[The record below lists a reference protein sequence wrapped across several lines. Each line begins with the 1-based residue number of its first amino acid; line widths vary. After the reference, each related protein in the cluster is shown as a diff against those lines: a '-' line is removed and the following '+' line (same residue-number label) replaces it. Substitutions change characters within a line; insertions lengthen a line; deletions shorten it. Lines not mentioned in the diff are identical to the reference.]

1 MDRQTQA
8 SREERT
14 MPTFTAKRSIGIIL
28 LRILMCTPF
37 VLGGL
42 FLVSLLGDAPD
53 GGDPGAWL
61 AALMGGLT
69 LLLFGS
75 MTVFYM
81 MLLPDM
87 RDQVRI
93 SSEGIFSRGWSTDT
107 IPWSEIKGV
116 HVWEQGRHKF
126 IGLYLRDPAK
136 FPPSTIVGKLLGPP
150 GKPFGSP
157 DKYMADVGDDRAD
170 LGDVGIYLGHTD
182 GKFDDAMKAIAYFR
196 DAVSR

>member
-14 MPTFTAKRSIGIIL
+14 MPIFTAKRSIGVIL
-28 LRILMCTPF
+28 LRLLMGTPF
-37 VLGGL
+37 VLFGL
-42 FLVSLLGDAPD
+42 FCVSLLGDALD
-53 GGDPGAWL
+53 GGEFGAWL
-61 AALMGGLT
+61 PVLVGGLS
-69 LLLFGS
+69 LLVFGP
-75 MTVFYM
+75 MTVFYV

-93 SSEGIFSRGWSTDT
+93 SSEGIFSRGWSADT
-107 IPWSEIKGV
+107 IPWSEIKSV
-116 HVWEQGRHKF
+116 HVWEQERHKF

-136 FPPSTIVGKLLGPP
+136 FPPSTIVGKL
-150 GKPFGSP
+150 FGSP
-157 DKYMADVGDDRAD
+157 NKYMMDGADVW
-170 LGDVGIYLGHTD
+170 IYLGHTD

>member
-1 MDRQTQA
+1 
-8 SREERT
+8 

-28 LRILMCTPF
+28 LRILMGTPF
-37 VLGGL
+37 VLFGL
-42 FLVSLLGDAPD
+42 FCMSLLGDAPD

-61 AALMGGLT
+61 AVLMGGLT
-69 LLLFGS
+69 LLIFGG
-75 MTVFYM
+75 MTVFYV

-93 SSEGIFSRGWSTDT
+93 SSEGIFNRGWSTDT
-107 IPWSEIKGV
+107 IPWSEIKSV
-116 HVWEQGRHKF
+116 QDWEQGRHKF

-136 FPPSTIVGKLLGPP
+136 FPPSTIVGKL
-150 GKPFGSP
+150 FGSP
-157 DKYMADVGDDRAD
+157 NKLFGSPNKYMADVGD
-170 LGDVGIYLGHTD
+170 VWIYLGHTD